1 MPVSYK
7 SIKKPSKRGYFC
19 VYFLLFTNISYFE
32 EVFYVT
38 NRSRSW
44 IIVFWKDRSVIC
56 RTFFFVNSVKLWL
69 SCVVSWEFWTCLD
82 YLGNFQS
89 IPAKT
94 HSSFWIIIFDS
105 SHCYLI
111 SILTVTISRSSILL
125 YEYELRACTTLT
137 SYCNVS
143 IWIRRCLIEEN
154 YISLF
159 RYSGSCVCYSFPL
172 CSYERWAS

>member
-19 VYFLLFTNISYFE
+19 VFFLLFTNICYFE

-38 NRSRSW
+38 DSSRSC
-44 IIVFWKDRSVIC
+44 IIVFWKERSVIC

-69 SCVVSWEFWTCLD
+69 CCVVGLEFWTRLICL
-82 YLGNFQS
+82 GSFQS

-94 HSSFWIIIFDS
+94 HSSFWIIVLYS
-105 SHCYLI
+105 PHCYFV
-111 SILTVTISRSSILL
+111 SILTVTIPIASVLF
-125 YEYELRACTTLT
+125 YEYKLRSCTSLT

-143 IWIRRCLIEEN
+143 IRVRCCLVEEN
-154 YISLF
+154 NISLF
-159 RYSGSCVCYSFPL
+159 RYSSSSVCYTFPL

>member
-1 MPVSYK
+1 MPISYK

-19 VYFLLFTNISYFE
+19 VYFLLFTNICYFK

-38 NRSRSW
+38 DRSRSC
-44 IIVFWKDRSVIC
+44 IIVFWEDRSVIC

-69 SCVVSWEFWTCLD
+69 CCVVNWEFWTS
-82 YLGNFQS
+82 FHS

-94 HSSFWIIIFDS
+94 HTTLWIIVLDG
-105 SHCYLI
+105 SHSDLV
-111 SILTVTISRSSILL
+111 SVLTISVSRTCILL
-125 YEYELRACTTLT
+125 YEYELRSCTSLT

-143 IWIRRCLIEEN
+143 IWIRCCLIEEN

-159 RYSGSCVCYSFPL
+159 WNSSSSVCYSFPFRTDEWW
-172 CSYERWAS
+172 SS